1 MKKYIIIAGV
11 NGAGKS
17 TLYKTKKEFLDMP
30 RVNTDEILREFGDWQ
45 NPADLAKAGKEAVKL
60 LKELLQGDKTFNQ
73 ETTLCGKTI
82 ISNIRKAK
90 ENGFRIEMHYVSL
103 DSADIAKKRVAH
115 RVSVGGHGIPEEDI
129 EKRYV
134 ETFEN
139 LKEVLPMC
147 DLVALYDNTEEVA
160 FRRIAIYK
168 NGEPIRVSG
177 RVPEWYKRNFCRA
190 KSQSKR
196 RT

>member
-1 MKKYIIIAGV
+1 MWKICYI
-11 NGAGKS
+11 K
-17 TLYKTKKEFLDMP
+17 
-30 RVNTDEILREFGDWQ
+30 
-45 NPADLAKAGKEAVKL
+45 
-60 LKELLQGDKTFNQ
+60 
-73 ETTLCGKTI
+73 
-82 ISNIRKAK
+82 KAK
-90 ENGFRIEMHYVSL
+90 ENGFRIEMHYVVL

-115 RVSVGGHGIPEEDI
+115 RVSVGGHGIPEDDI

-168 NGEPIRVSG
+168 NGEAIRVSR
-177 RVPEWYKRNFCRA
+177 RVPEWYKRNFD
-190 KSQSKR
+190 KDEYK
-196 RT
+196 